1 MPSTHPRAKR
11 SALSLAFVM
20 ALAAAGLAVTR
31 WLQRERK
38 VVRRR
43 EIPIK
48 EAVAPK
54 HGAAKPDETR
64 ERPRNTWDRVDE
76 ASDESFPA
84 SDPPAY

>member
-11 SALSLAFVM
+11 SALSLALIM
-20 ALAAAGLAVTR
+20 ALAAASLAVIR

-43 EIPIK
+43 EIPIR
-48 EAVAPK
+48 ESVAPK
-54 HGAAKPDETR
+54 HGAAKPEEPRDS
-64 ERPRNTWDRVDE
+64 PRNTWDRVDE

>member
-43 EIPIK
+43 EIPINLDP
-48 EAVAPK
+48 AV
-54 HGAAKPDETR
+54 
-64 ERPRNTWDRVDE
+64 
-76 ASDESFPA
+76 
-84 SDPPAY
+84 